1 MRSNLK
7 KLDSLTLGMSKN
19 HLNRTFLRNGLLR
32 VKQVYSSFIKVS
44 DIEHQLALINEFG
57 FSHECIDVTA
67 RSTTGTTINR
77 LEFDDVI
84 LRYPM
89 YDPEEWTI
97 IGTEWSIHYEI
108 FINPYWRGFS
118 IKGYYLHY
126 YKLMSFFSNIA

>member
-84 LRYPM
+84 FRYLM
-89 YDPEEWTI
+89 HDPEKPYYKEEI
-97 IGTEWSIHYEI
+97 YYEI

-126 YKLMSFFSNIA
+126 YKLINFFFNLA